1 MASEGRR
8 EAPSLRDQLFA
19 QTEGFDFVQAVRV
32 LGRIY
37 PDRAPVG
44 GDADPAD
51 EVVRFASD
59 LSPIFPRAEVQR
71 AEPADDWGP
80 ARLLVNFMGVATP
93 ASFGSLPRRYAEEI
107 RQLVR
112 ERNPA
117 LRDFLDLFNHRLIS
131 LFLRARARHH
141 PVLHFER
148 GAESVFGRALAAILG
163 LGTAGLAGRL
173 AVDDHALWARAGL
186 LGMRPLP
193 AVALE
198 GLVASVFGVPAEV
211 EPFRPSRHTI
221 EPEDQNRLGRAN
233 VRLGQDLVVGAEI
246 WLVESRFRLRLG
258 PLSLADYAA
267 LLPDQPGHRRVAD
280 LVRFATRGELDFDV
294 QLVLAAEEVPALR
307 LGSGADARG
316 QLGWS
321 AWLGGA
327 RPNDAPRADAVFME
341 AA

>member
-1 MASEGRR
+1 MGAEGRR
-8 EAPSLRDQLFA
+8 ETPSLRDQLFE

-32 LGRIY
+32 LARIY

-71 AEPADDWGP
+71 AQPADDFGP

-93 ASFGSLPRRYAEEI
+93 ASFGALPRRYAEEI
-107 RQLVR
+107 RLLVR

-117 LRDFLDLFNHRLIS
+117 LRDFLDLFNHRLVS
-131 LFLRARARHH
+131 LFVRARARHH
-141 PVLHFER
+141 PVLHVER

-163 LGTAGLAGRL
+163 LGTAGLADRL

-198 GLVASVFGVPAEV
+198 ALVASVFGVPAEV

-221 EPEDQNRLGRAN
+221 EPEDRNRLGRAN
-233 VRLGQDLVVGAEI
+233 ARLGQDLVVGEEI
-246 WLVESRFRLRLG
+246 WLVESRFRVRLG
-258 PLSLADYAA
+258 PLSFADYAA
-267 LLPDQPGHRRVAD
+267 LLPDRPGHRRVAD
-280 LVRFATRGELDFDV
+280 LVRFATRGELDFEL
-294 QLVLAAEEVPALR
+294 QLVLAAEEVPSLR
-307 LGSGADARG
+307 LGAGSDARG

-321 AWLGGA
+321 SWLGGA
-327 RPNDAPRADAVFME
+327 RPSGAPRGDAVFTE